1 MISFF
6 RRKYSFFLIIL
17 TSHLIIGCQSN
28 IISSSTSIAPKK
40 TQTIQST
47 VLIQTSTPSP
57 EDTYSLPSITP
68 SSPTIQVL
76 PTSPSST
83 IEKHVPTMSP
93 DDALERVLGLLS
105 DNSGCKLPCWWGIV
119 PGETTLT
126 ETLQFLNEIGES
138 AAPIPQSDGTV
149 VYDAGG
155 FDLEK
160 MKIYNSVSFYE
171 KSGLIDAISIRSEG
185 HNLEGFLQVWDP
197 YKPQQIIQ
205 KYGKPSRIW
214 INSSYSYGNSKR
226 RGYDL
231 LIFYDNL
238 GILIAYSGIVKFD
251 SIYHIC
257 PWFDQAED
265 IQTIKMYLQSPEN
278 PLPLERLTNYLI
290 YPEYTVPIENGG
302 LTLDDLYS
310 IFIEEEQPCFEF
322 PGTLF
327 P

>member
-1 MISFF
+1 
-6 RRKYSFFLIIL
+6 L
-17 TSHLIIGCQSN
+17 TTELL
-28 IISSSTSIAPKK
+28 K
-40 TQTIQST
+40 TQPLEETLSPAP
-47 VLIQTSTPSP
+47 TSN
-57 EDTYSLPSITP
+57 ITP
-68 SSPTIQVL
+68 SVAPLYTPTSTQSSISPT
-76 PTSPSST
+76 PTQPITST
-83 IEKHVPTMSP
+83 IPNQTPTLTDSEREKYIMDLFKPN
-93 DDALERVLGLLS
+93 AECG
-105 DNSGCKLPCWWGIV
+105 LPCWWGIV
-119 PGETTLT
+119 PGETTSN

-138 AAPIPQSDGTV
+138 AALIPQSDGTV

-160 MKIYNSVSFYE
+160 MKIYNHVSFYE

-197 YKPQQIIQ
+197 YKLKQIVQ

-231 LIFYDNL
+231 LIFYDNY

-251 SIYHIC
+251 PIYHFC
-257 PWFDQAED
+257 PWFDQVED

-278 PLPLERLTNYLI
+278 PLALERLTNYLI
-290 YPEYTVPIENGG
+290 NPEYTVPIENGG
-302 LTLDDLYS
+302 LTVDDLYS
-310 IFIEEEQPCFEF
+310 IFIEEEQPCFDF